1 MINRRLFLQTTSLTA
16 AGLLVDPARTFAQAS
31 NGSPGAIV
39 ETTAGRVRGL
49 LVDNVQAFKGVPYGA
64 STAGARRFLP
74 PLRVAPWTGVRDAF
88 AFGPRSPQIVAAFVP
103 EWQPLTGTEPM
114 SEDCLHLNVWTPSA
128 ARGGRRPVMVWL
140 HGGGYT
146 GGSPTGLPYNG
157 ANLARQHDVVV
168 VSITHRLNVFG
179 FIHLADLGGER
190 FAGAS
195 NAGQKDIIAGLEWV
209 RDNIASFGGDPGNVT
224 IFGQSG
230 GAGKVSTL
238 LGMPAAQGLFHRAIA
253 QSGSAV
259 TSMPAATATQNAEAL
274 MSRLGLKPHQADELQ
289 KLPVD
294 QVLAAMA
301 SSSGGRGGF
310 ATSPVVD
317 GASLPH
323 DVFNPAATPLSAAIP
338 LLIGSTETEVTWSV
352 NTDYTAPVDA
362 AALCDRITRTLRTD
376 TARAQT
382 LVDVYRHGRPHASLL
397 DLALIMETDASGFRT
412 GVDLEAERKSAA
424 ARAPVYMYRFQ
435 WYSPVSG
442 GRLRAMHC
450 MDIPF
455 AFDNVENSQAIVGS
469 GSDRQAL
476 ADRMSRAWVAF
487 ARSGDPNHAGLPRW
501 EPFTADARSTMMLNT
516 ECRTV
521 RDPYRD
527 ERIAIAAATAAR
539 GA

>member
-1 MINRRLFLQTTSLTA
+1 MAGVAFSAWPA
-16 AGLLVDPARTFAQAS
+16 ALLARAT

-39 ETTAGRVRGL
+39 TTKAGRIRGL
-49 LVDNVQAFKGVPYGA
+49 LVDRVQTFKGVPYGA

-74 PLRVAPWTGVRDAF
+74 PIDATPWTGIREAF
-88 AFGPRSPQIVAAFVP
+88 AFGPRCPQAIAPFVP

-114 SEDCLHLNVWTPSA
+114 SEDCLHLNVWTPA
-128 ARGGRRPVMVWL
+128 VTTGAKRPVMVWL

-146 GGSPTGLPYNG
+146 GGSPAALPYDG
-157 ANLARQHDVVV
+157 ANLARRHDVVV

-179 FIHLADLGGER
+179 FIHLAAIGGER
-190 FAGAS
+190 FAEAS

-209 RDNIASFGGDPGNVT
+209 RDHIDRFGGDPKNVT

-259 TSMPAATATQNAEAL
+259 TSMPADTATMNAEAL
-274 MSRLGLKPHQADELQ
+274 MSRLGLKAAQADELQ
-289 KLPVD
+289 RLPVD
-294 QVLAAMA
+294 QVIAALQA
-301 SSSGGRGGF
+301 PGGGRGGF

-317 GASLPH
+317 GTSLPH
-323 DVFNPAATPLSAAIP
+323 DVFSPAATTLSAGVP

-352 NTDYTAPVDA
+352 GTDYTEPTDA
-362 AALCDRITRTLRTD
+362 AALAQRLTRSLRVD
-376 TARAQT
+376 VVKART
-382 LVDVYRHGRPHASLL
+382 LVDTYRNGRPHASLL
-397 DLALIMETDASGFRT
+397 DLALIIETDASQFRT

-424 ARAPVYMYRFQ
+424 GGAPVYMYRFQ

-455 AFDNVENSQAIVGS
+455 AFDNVENSRSIVGT
-469 GSDRQAL
+469 GADRQAL
-476 ADRMSRAWVAF
+476 ADRISSAWVAF
-487 ARSGDPNHAGLPRW
+487 ARTGDPTHAGSSTGLPAW
-501 EPFTADARSTMMLNT
+501 TPFTGDARLTMILNT
-516 ECRTV
+516 DCRLA

-527 ERIAIAAATAAR
+527 ERLAIAAAMSGR